1 MPSSTWRVAVGA
13 LIALAVGYSVVV
25 AASPLLGV
33 FLAALIYLVA
43 WVATVVAANRSF
55 RSDFSR
61 ARGVAT
67 AVLAVLVVLYSLLIA
82 GQILLGVLLVLF
94 LVVVSWVTSPRGPV
108 ADWLRRS
115 GRWPGDAD

>member
-1 MPSSTWRVAVGA
+1 MPSTTWRIAVGV
-13 LIALAVGYSVVV
+13 LIAVVVGYAVVV
-25 AASPLLGV
+25 AGSPLLGV
-33 FLAALIYLVA
+33 FLASLVYLVA
-43 WVATVVAANRSF
+43 WVAAVVAVNRNF

-61 ARGVAT
+61 ARGLAT
-67 AVLAVLVVLYSLLIA
+67 GLAAVLVIAYSLLIA

>member
-1 MPSSTWRVAVGA
+1 MPSTGWYVGVGTS
-13 LIALAVGYSVVV
+13 IALVVGYSVVV
-25 AASPLLGV
+25 AGSPLLGV

-43 WVATVVAANRSF
+43 WLAATVVPNRDI

-61 ARGVAT
+61 ARGAAT
-67 AVLAVLVVLYSLLIA
+67 GLVAVLVLAYALLIA

>member
-1 MPSSTWRVAVGA
+1 MPSTTWGIVVGV
-13 LIALAVGYSVVV
+13 LIAVVVGYAVVV
-25 AASPLLGV
+25 AGSPLLGV
-33 FLAALIYLVA
+33 FLASLVYLVA
-43 WVATVVAANRSF
+43 WVAAVVAVNRNF

-61 ARGVAT
+61 ARGLAT
-67 AVLAVLVVLYSLLIA
+67 GLAAVLVIAYSLLIA